1 MTISPGQVAA
11 DIEDGIKQLL
21 DKYSAK
27 GVVIG
32 LSGGVDSAVLTTL
45 AVRAL
50 GAGRVYAYHLH
61 DRHSERESKDKARLL
76 ADWLGI
82 KLGQHNIDP
91 TMRQGRLYK
100 PFIMRII
107 QLSGFMNRYL
117 NGSLH
122 RMLYGEMPFISTLR
136 KGGSDGGRPKSFL
149 YDRTVGYVEESFNA
163 RHKYRR
169 RFLEQKAKEQ
179 NCLVL
184 GAANRSECM
193 VGWFVKDGVDDM
205 PFSPLNRLYKTQVRQ
220 LAAYLDLPAKIQ
232 NQTPSPDMAK
242 GITDEHAIGISYD
255 RLDIILYGL
264 DNNFSDDQMT
274 QAGVT
279 AEQIAYVRMMNRL
292 SAWKRTSE
300 PGPEMH
306 KAG

>member
-1 MTISPGQVAA
+1 MRISPSGVAA
-11 DIEDGIKQLL
+11 DIEAGIHGLL
-21 DKYSAK
+21 AAHSAG

-32 LSGGVDSAVLTTL
+32 LSGGIDSAVLAAL

-50 GAGRVYAYHLH
+50 GAGRIYVYHLH
-61 DRHSERESKDKARLL
+61 DRHSEKESRYRAQLL

-82 KLGQHNIDP
+82 KLIFHDIYP
-91 TMRQGRLYK
+91 AMHKRRVYT
-100 PFIMRII
+100 PVIMRIMA
-107 QLSGFMNRYL
+107 LSGFMNRYL
-117 NGSLH
+117 NAKVH
-122 RMLYGEMPFISTLR
+122 RVLYGESLFISTLR
-136 KGGSDGGRPKSFL
+136 KGRYEGSKLKKFL
-149 YDRTVGYVEESFNA
+149 YERTVRHVEESFNA
-163 RHKYRR
+163 RHIYRR
-169 RFLEQKAKEQ
+169 RFLERKGEEQ

-220 LAAYLDLPAKIQ
+220 LAAHLNLPAKIQ
-232 NQTPSPDMAK
+232 YQAPSPDMAK
-242 GITDEHAIGISYD
+242 GITDEHAVGISYEK
-255 RLDIILYGL
+255 LDIILHGL
-264 DNNFSDDQMT
+264 DNDFSDEQMT

-279 AEQIAYVRMMNRL
+279 KKQIAHVRRMNSL

-300 PGPEMH
+300 AGLELH